1 MISQVKADTV
11 DFDPKRGAAI
21 VTRRS
26 VLGRPGRLEV
36 TEDAVRYLRHNG
48 RQVVVFSPQDGEYGK
63 KLVWVQK
70 RSLNP
75 RTWDQVTKQW
85 LAVVGRSRPRIP
97 MSGFRQMDVQWACEY
112 RGWGF
117 TVVDAQDAL

>member
-1 MISQVKADTV
+1 MISQVQA
-11 DFDPKRGAAI
+11 DFDPKRGVVT

-70 RSLNP
+70 RSHNP
-75 RTWDQVTKQW
+75 RTWDQVTKEW

-112 RGWGF
+112 RGWDF
-117 TVVDAQDAL
+117 TVVDAHEAL